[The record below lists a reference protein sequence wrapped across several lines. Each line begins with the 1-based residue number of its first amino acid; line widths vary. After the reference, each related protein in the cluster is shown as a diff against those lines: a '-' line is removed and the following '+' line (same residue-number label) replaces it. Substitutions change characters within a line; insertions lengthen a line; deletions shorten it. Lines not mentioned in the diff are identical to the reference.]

1 MISESILR
9 AARITKYLPALK
21 GLSTLR
27 RIYAALLPFPESW
40 TGRVNDFDGDLKLD
54 VDPRECIGINV
65 WQAPKLFERRE
76 RELFCASIVPGSI
89 VLDVGANIGIYT
101 LLAAKRGATVF
112 AIEAD
117 PLNAECLRNHVKLN
131 GYSNRVTIY
140 ECAATN
146 SESSISLYRDK
157 GNSGHSNIFS
167 GADEI
172 TVSGR
177 TIDSLELPPIDLCK
191 MDIEGAEVL
200 ALAGMDSTIKRS
212 PNLKVLVECATEYGH
227 VGELLRFA
235 RSKFVNID
243 VVGKGPLLAD
253 EMPPQFCNLWLTQYS

>member
-1 MISESILR
+1 MISESLLR
-9 AARITKYLPALK
+9 AARITKHLPRLR
-21 GLSTLR
+21 GLSALR
-27 RIYAALLPFPESW
+27 RIYSAVLPLSPSW

-65 WQAPKLFERRE
+65 WHTPELFERRE
-76 RELFCASIVPGSI
+76 RELFCASIVPGST

-117 PLNAECLRNHVKLN
+117 PLNAKRLRNHVKLN
-131 GYSNRVTIY
+131 GFTDRVTIF

-146 SESSISLYRDK
+146 SESSITLYRNL
-157 GNSGHSNIFS
+157 GNSGGSNMFS
-167 GADEI
+167 GANGI

-191 MDIEGAEVL
+191 MDIEGAEVF
-200 ALAGMDSTIKRS
+200 ALAGMDKMIERS
-212 PNLKVLVECATEYGH
+212 PNLKMLVECATEFGH
-227 VGELLRFA
+227 VDELLGFA
-235 RSKFVNID
+235 RSRFVNIE
-243 VVGKGPLLAD
+243 VVGKGPLPAG
-253 EMPPQFCNLWLTQYS
+253 EQPPLFCNLWLTQYS